1 MTIIRISKNDA
12 NFDWFAKT
20 FAIPDNITQI
30 NLYGSPL
37 TLEGMGEQR

>member
-30 NLYGSPL
+30 NLYGL
-37 TLEGMGEQR
+37 TVNTRRMGEQR